1 MADFATPADFKILK
15 FKGVNIMQD
24 NNQDNQRKIYIRNT
38 KQWVPV
44 TEEVYREY
52 YRPTLINNLLTMG
65 SKQKDGIKEI
75 NKRYEEH
82 LARHEILQQKRKK
95 LSSQI
100 GLLGAKR
107 IQITAFLRELDK
119 LDGLMKEFDPLVFQ
133 ATVNYMKVNSD
144 CTVNFVFRD
153 GTELSWTI
161 QNGVRKY
168 AKRKKG
174 DCDVSA
180 QIANQEE

>member
-1 MADFATPADFKILK
+1 M
-15 FKGVNIMQD
+15 
-24 NNQDNQRKIYIRNT
+24 RIYIENYC
-38 KQWVPV
+38 KC
-44 TEEVYREY
+44 
-52 YRPTLINNLLTMG
+52 IC
-65 SKQKDGIKEI
+65 
-75 NKRYEEH
+75 
-82 LARHEILQQKRKK
+82 
-95 LSSQI
+95 I

-133 ATVNYMKVNSD
+133 ATVNYIKVNSD